1 MTDPGPWFREG
12 WQPSPPPPPRS
23 SSDIDWLW
31 RRLDYIDENGTR
43 GIGPIHAQLANVI
56 ADLAE
61 LKTATSLWQERHHAE
76 HAAAASNAVAGRR
89 WVVGTCITAL
99 VLLLAVLTL
108 LFQIA
113 GRIR

>member
-1 MTDPGPWFREG
+1 MTDPNPWFRPDY
-12 WQPSPPPPPRS
+12 QPPQRA
-23 SSDIDWLW
+23 SDIDLIW
-31 RRLDYIDENGTR
+31 RRLDYIDANGTR
-43 GIGPIHAQLANVI
+43 GVAPIAVQLANVI

-61 LKTATSLWQERHHAE
+61 MKTSTGLWQQRHDDE
-76 HAAAASNAVAGRR
+76 HSAAASNAVAGRR
-89 WVVGTCITAL
+89 WVVGTCIAAL